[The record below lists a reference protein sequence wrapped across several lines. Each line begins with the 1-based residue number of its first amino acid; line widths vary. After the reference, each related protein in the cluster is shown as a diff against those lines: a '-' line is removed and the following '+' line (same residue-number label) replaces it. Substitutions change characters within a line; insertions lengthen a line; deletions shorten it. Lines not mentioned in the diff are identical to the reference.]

1 MPWLFSYK
9 FFLFWIETHRGM
21 EQNSLWISNTQGP
34 ETTHHRYRT
43 LWHRWS
49 RSRIWCGHWPCLLF
63 ISQTLSETPAKQ
75 NPHPC
80 VLFVII
86 LSISASDLLNS
97 SYLFPNFWKKKY
109 NLTKKKYNLFCPS
122 IHPVQFKCFCFI
134 FFLPIPTSKC
144 LNGAIINKCQH
155 FYDNTVLHSLD
166 SSPPAEQ
173 RSHSPAKEYL
183 SFLNRQRWN

>member
-9 FFLFWIETHRGM
+9 IFLSWIETHRGM

-80 VLFVII
+80 VFFCYNLVNQCKWPTKFQLF
-86 LSISASDLLNS
+86 ISKFLE
-97 SYLFPNFWKKKY
+97 KKY
-109 NLTKKKYNLFCPS
+109 NLTKKEYNLFCPS

-134 FFLPIPTSKC
+134 FFYQFQLQNVSM
-144 LNGAIINKCQH
+144 
-155 FYDNTVLHSLD
+155 VL
-166 SSPPAEQ
+166 
-173 RSHSPAKEYL
+173 
-183 SFLNRQRWN
+183 